1 MKILTEVPV
10 VYDADFLQDPD
21 TMFMILWNELPW
33 VRHDKVPR
41 RECYFNEFD
50 APYAYG
56 KPEFARTYLP
66 TPEWHPI
73 VKYIQAQL
81 EKYLDEQLDMK
92 MRMEVCFLNG
102 YEDGHDQ
109 LGWHADD
116 SPEMDDDRPIV
127 TISLGAERE
136 IWFRRNEENA
146 HRAFYNHVGKLYDK
160 TTASEQ
166 EKQFYLDI
174 RKPERLKLGNGS
186 IAIMMPGMQD
196 THEHRIPKSD
206 KHDCGPRISLTFR
219 GYKPVA

>member
-1 MKILTEVPV
+1 MKKVNDVPV
-10 VYDADFLQDPD
+10 VYEANFLQDPD
-21 TMFMILWNELPW
+21 KLFRVLWDELPW

-50 APYAYG
+50 SPYSYG

-66 TPEWHPI
+66 TPDWHP
-73 VKYIQAQL
+73 VVRAIQIQL
-81 EKYLDEQLDMK
+81 EKFLAEEMN
-92 MRMEVCFLNG
+92 MPFRMEVCFLNG

-136 IWFRRNEENA
+136 IWFRRNEA
-146 HRAFYNHVGKLYDK
+146 IAQQTFLDYTGKVYDK
-160 TTASEQ
+160 NAVSEQ

-174 RKPERLKLGNGS
+174 RKPERLKLANGS
-186 IAIMMPGMQD
+186 VAVMLPGMQD

-219 GYKPVA
+219 GYKAVA